1 MKREIIFLL
10 ITIMF
15 LHKLPAQSTYERIIS
30 GEDDQVLSGVV
41 VNEEGYSI
49 MVGSLFNNNQNL
61 QLGYLVKLDAMGNLI
76 EELTFQHNDT
86 VSSLFLS
93 IHYLNQYYH
102 LLGRVM
108 VDSLNDKLWYLKL
121 SQDFEV
127 VKDTSY
133 HLVLNRR
140 INYMNSIVDSENNL
154 VIAGYT
160 VRNDTNHMG
169 NIIYN
174 YDPFFFKTSNAGD
187 SLTSVFYT
195 ITSPLSTVFDIIESK
210 DSSKYFAFGWKFTE
224 AFATSS
230 AMLTLNKEF
239 DSLDIDSIPLGVYLF
254 YSPKYINESEMLI
267 YGGGAPYVSVP
278 YALNVLTITE
288 EAEMINYNYFK
299 REDETKDYPS
309 IQNGISVNAE
319 NYYVGGTSNIDFYDL
334 YFSYYDSW
342 FHLVKINE
350 DITPQWE
357 YWYGGDVYYVLY
369 YVLATNDG
377 GCLMVGT
384 RYDYLTQDVERDIYV
399 VKVNSEG
406 LITGLPENTQI
417 EMHEAIVYPN
427 PGNEE
432 IKVRIAVQ
440 HKESIFELFD
450 MSGRLALKENF
461 AGIEGTVNSTFL
473 PSGTYIYKITGTNG
487 LKETGK
493 WIKQ

>member
-1 MKREIIFLL
+1 
-10 ITIMF
+10 MF
-15 LHKLPAQSTYERIIS
+15 LHILAAQTTYERIIS
-30 GEDDQVLSGVV
+30 SEDDQVLSGVV
-41 VNEEGYSI
+41 VNEAGFTV
-49 MVGSLFNNNQNL
+49 MAGSLISNQNL
-61 QLGYLVKLDAMGNLI
+61 QSGYLVELDASGNVAQEI
-76 EELTFQHNDT
+76 SIQHNDT
-86 VSSLFLS
+86 ASSLFLS
-93 IHYLNQYYH
+93 IHYSNQYYH
-102 LLGRVM
+102 LAGRVM

-121 SQDFEV
+121 NQDFEV

-140 INYMNSIVDSENNL
+140 IAYMNSIVDSENNL

-210 DSSKYFAFGWKFTE
+210 DSSKYFTFGWNFTE
-224 AFATSS
+224 AFLTSS

-239 DSLDIDSIPLGVYLF
+239 DSLDIDSIPLGVKLF
-254 YSPKYINESEMLI
+254 YYPTYINDSSLLI
-267 YGGGAPYVSVP
+267 CGVGTLSNN

-288 EAEMINYNYFK
+288 EAEMINYNHFK
-299 REDETKDYPS
+299 RPDQSKDYPS
-309 IQNGISVNAE
+309 IQNGISLYAD
-319 NYYVGGTSNIDFYDL
+319 NYYIGGTSNMDYYNP
-334 YFSYYDSW
+334 YFSSYDSW

-357 YWYGGDVYYVLY
+357 YWYGGDAYYVLY
-369 YVLATNDG
+369 YVLATDDG
-377 GCLMVGT
+377 GCFMVGT
-384 RYDYLTQDVERDIYV
+384 RYDYLTQDMERDIYI

-406 LITGLPENTQI
+406 LITGLPENAEINMT
-417 EMHEAIVYPN
+417 EAIVYPN

-432 IKVRIAVQ
+432 IKVRIAAQ
-440 HKESIFELFD
+440 HKQSLFELFD
-450 MSGRLALKENF
+450 LNGRLVLNENF
-461 AGIEGTVNSTFL
+461 TGTDGIVNTTFV
-473 PSGTYIYKITGTNG
+473 PSGTYVYKITNTSG
-487 LKETGK
+487 LNETGK